1 MSTATTQPIS
11 LKVSRLIKAPRERV
25 FAAWI
30 TPSDIMK
37 WFGPETCQP
46 LSAKIDARVGGEY
59 HFRIKTETMGE
70 IDLRGVYRE
79 VKSPSRLVFTWKG
92 VNCNAEM
99 EQGETLV
106 TVDFVDRSGST
117 EVQISHD
124 LFPNVEARDQ
134 HEYGWNGC
142 LDKLEKLV

>member
-1 MSTATTQPIS
+1 MNTTTQPVS

-37 WFGPETCQP
+37 WFGPEGCHA
-46 LSAKIDARVGGEY
+46 LSARIDACVGGEY
-59 HFRIKTETMGE
+59 HFHMKTETMGE

-79 VKSPSRLVFTWKG
+79 VKSPSRLVFTWYG
-92 VNCNAEM
+92 VNCNPEM
-99 EQGETLV
+99 EGAETVV
-106 TVDFVDRSGST
+106 TVDFLDRGEST

-124 LFPNVEARDQ
+124 LFPNAEARDQ

-142 LDKLEKLV
+142 LDRLEKLV